1 MWPKMLLDLA
11 PHLVRLVPAAN
22 RFLQDKSASDE
33 ANREAMEQMAAGL
46 RGDIGQVTASHAGIY
61 RQLNEQSEKLERV
74 AADVAVARMSA
85 ESTEGRMVRM
95 QRRVGTMMKLLVASL
110 VMSFVLL
117 LVVFALLF
125 KH

>member
-33 ANREAMEQMAAGL
+33 ANRVAMEQMAAGL

-74 AADVAVARMSA
+74 ASDVAVARMSA

-125 KH
+125 RH